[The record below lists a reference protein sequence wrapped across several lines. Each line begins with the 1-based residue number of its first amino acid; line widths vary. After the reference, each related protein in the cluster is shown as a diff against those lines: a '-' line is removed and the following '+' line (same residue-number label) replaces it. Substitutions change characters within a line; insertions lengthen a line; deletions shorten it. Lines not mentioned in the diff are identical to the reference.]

1 MNAGSQTPH
10 QTQIIER
17 MQTDVK
23 YFNRQPYQS
32 RQISKDINMELDKG
46 FYVGDIFYR
55 GEYGWVYMGENEGDC
70 RWRKFR
76 RGEERRIVC
85 PMEAGGHLRVLNTHK
100 FVWVVEKDYLHNR
113 KRSSLK
119 PTKRTQTTRKTRD
132 EDMGV
137 YDEDVDMTSKSD
149 EDSESRAKP
158 VPQTHASRKIK
169 PRQSIQTQRRETPH
183 DEGQESRTRVLRPRS
198 MTNGKRKG
206 FPEQADSDN
215 DDIGLHGS
223 PRKKQKGAPPQ
234 VVASSTAIGRRGL
247 ASRLRIERHIDTSEE
262 DEEEGQAAPSG
273 LQQKLSRNGVASG
286 GRNARIAELLSDAD
300 TSNCHPSLSESLHR
314 WGQWVSQ
321 ECGPI
326 PYFQAKAKEAPPTHV
341 KICDNLQANVVF
353 SIDLLLHDLFE
364 CHNKGLTFPVLES
377 ADGPLHLK
385 NPADSTK
392 DLTRALMFP
401 ETSFPLAALWIP
413 PTDSG
418 LGKLELQFPAAYS
431 VYGEDKPRV
440 VHNPSADATSYTPKG
455 YSSCPRINPMD
466 MVVYHCHGRCLW
478 LVYPHTL
485 QNIATMSR
493 SPGQK
498 DDPRKPKPLEEWM
511 AQMEGAEAILAEDL
525 GTTFIVPA
533 GTTYA
538 SISLSPSV
546 HISGLVISGRN
557 LEFSRLSDPALLD
570 RSHPAA
576 MAWAS
581 FLRDEGFL
589 DKWECEGRKWLNEVD
604 ESLESPALRKA
615 FPDFRSMENDPAPP
629 QSRADNIGALDMS
642 AMEGSL
648 PHPEDQNGT
657 PSTADD
663 ELLPV
668 DDVVMSPE
676 GNHNDSLDRI
686 RSGKR
691 KGRPVSAS
699 GSSDSDTLDL
709 QVLSFTSSVRQAEGG
724 NKSKRRSSRRLR
736 SYRRVVEP
744 APPREDVD
752 IVPLVVWASVHGEDT
767 HLGKTW
773 TKSEANRLEKEFINW
788 ASMTKV
794 YGDDKNDIFV
804 REFLHE
810 VRTDTKHPARP
821 HLYVHERQI
830 RDRNWE
836 KPLCITFDEWME
848 CPLRLLQL
856 GANVEFAD
864 QNVVFQQ
871 VRDKAGQL
879 WDKLQKQP
887 ESALLVLSMS
897 LHEEPLQLVSR
908 AFRTGLRELEC
919 AGVKVWPD
927 VTLMD
932 FLANKEVFPLL
943 LAPAVLKAG
952 GSVYQPVCFTNSTL
966 TTDKSL
972 VEANKSSMV
981 STIKAALDCGH
992 VVKGSVGSNHGQV
1005 ILPKRHY
1012 LGTNRMWPLSE
1023 RAVDKKIQEEVQELV
1038 EKHFADWCD
1047 AREEDASL
1055 STDCFPVLFAVPY
1068 NPMLT
1073 NKGEVRVSFVDGR
1086 ISGVHHTYPTPPGYW
1101 ESGCNQERLTINAAH
1116 LNQRLKPV
1124 DEITADYWDPRKDED
1139 ANAWLGMAW
1148 QQGSKGYDAVTH
1160 FARAIYDQV
1169 VELEFR
1175 LQKQKRI
1182 SGEPVSLR
1190 HRGSLVHVRID
1201 VGVVFEGDKNG
1212 LVHPRFQLHEV
1223 QEGCCGLF
1231 RGTGNS
1237 SGSVAVSVA
1246 EILYTWLRS
1255 KA

>member
-1 MNAGSQTPH
+1 M
-10 QTQIIER
+10 
-17 MQTDVK
+17 K
-23 YFNRQPYQS
+23 
-32 RQISKDINMELDKG
+32 LDKG
-46 FYVGDIFYR
+46 CYVGDVFYR
-55 GEYGWVYMGENEGDC
+55 EDYGWVYMGENEGDC

-511 AQMEGAEAILAEDL
+511 AQLEGAEAILAEDP

-546 HISGLVISGRN
+546 HTSGLVISRRN
-557 LEFSRLSDPALLD
+557 LECSRLSDPALLN

-576 MAWAS
+576 VAWAS
-581 FLRDEGFL
+581 FFRDEGFL
-589 DKWECEGRKWLNEVD
+589 DKWERQGQQLLNEVD

-615 FPDFRSMENDPAPP
+615 FPDFRSMKNDPAPP
-629 QSRADNIGALDMS
+629 QSRADNIGSLDMG
-642 AMEGSL
+642 AMKVSL
-648 PHPEDQNGT
+648 PPTGNQNGT

-663 ELLPV
+663 EVFPSEV
-668 DDVVMSPE
+668 DDGVIMSP
-676 GNHNDSLDRI
+676 GGSDNDSFDPVVRP
-686 RSGKR
+686 RRR
-691 KGRPVSAS
+691 KGKPVSAS
-699 GSSDSDTLDL
+699 RSSDSDTTDL
-709 QVLSFTSSVRQAEGG
+709 QILSPTPSARRSKEG
-724 NKSKRRSSRRLR
+724 NKSVRGKVVLSASKSDLAYRLSALVYDESSSKELTKDRELPKWIRTRAKTGPNFDRGHHDRSLNIPGRKRPIHIPKQATTVLDDEQAKLPNTLVDELALVLQALRGTDGKCCVFTIEACSYLNGQLRTSRNQ
-736 SYRRVVEP
+736 
-744 APPREDVD
+744 
-752 IVPLVVWASVHGEDT
+752 WAMLSQQAF
-767 HLGKTW
+767 W
-773 TKSEANRLEKEFINW
+773 EKERWI
-788 ASMTKV
+788 
-794 YGDDKNDIFV
+794 
-804 REFLHE
+804 
-810 VRTDTKHPARP
+810 
-821 HLYVHERQI
+821 
-830 RDRNWE
+830 
-836 KPLCITFDEWME
+836 
-848 CPLRLLQL
+848 
-856 GANVEFAD
+856 
-864 QNVVFQQ
+864 
-871 VRDKAGQL
+871 
-879 WDKLQKQP
+879 
-887 ESALLVLSMS
+887 
-897 LHEEPLQLVSR
+897 
-908 AFRTGLRELEC
+908 
-919 AGVKVWPD
+919 
-927 VTLMD
+927 
-932 FLANKEVFPLL
+932 FPLL
-943 LAPAVLKAG
+943 DTNGGNENAHHYVLVVVHVKERLMVVFDSLNFISYQRRAVKRVAECVSDLVVLARRKGHPLDMESGRWNARPLLDPRG
-952 GSVYQPVCFTNSTL
+952 PSPQSN
-966 TTDKSL
+966 
-972 VEANKSSMV
+972 NK
-981 STIKAALDCGH
+981 DCGLWMLWALLANLRGFDWAEMDEKDLPLFRQF
-992 VVKGSVGSNHGQV
+992 VARSIRN
-1005 ILPKRHY
+1005 LPKTR
-1012 LGTNRMWPLSE
+1012 
-1023 RAVDKKIQEEVQELV
+1023 
-1038 EKHFADWCD
+1038 
-1047 AREEDASL
+1047 
-1055 STDCFPVLFAVPY
+1055 
-1068 NPMLT
+1068 
-1073 NKGEVRVSFVDGR
+1073 KG
-1086 ISGVHHTYPTPPGYW
+1086 H
-1101 ESGCNQERLTINAAH
+1101 
-1116 LNQRLKPV
+1116 
-1124 DEITADYWDPRKDED
+1124 
-1139 ANAWLGMAW
+1139 
-1148 QQGSKGYDAVTH
+1148 
-1160 FARAIYDQV
+1160 
-1169 VELEFR
+1169 
-1175 LQKQKRI
+1175 
-1182 SGEPVSLR
+1182 
-1190 HRGSLVHVRID
+1190 
-1201 VGVVFEGDKNG
+1201 
-1212 LVHPRFQLHEV
+1212 
-1223 QEGCCGLF
+1223 
-1231 RGTGNS
+1231 
-1237 SGSVAVSVA
+1237 
-1246 EILYTWLRS
+1246 
-1255 KA
+1255 